1 MKWWFNEFLPYKLL
15 EDFPNYPHTDNP
27 VAGICCTA
35 SYNNDDSVL
44 YFSKRDFK
52 LKDEFRGLVA
62 YDSERDNFT
71 IPASPGSARLINF
84 KLGDLR
90 YFDDASWTT
99 SYDPKLQFWVSF
111 HDWHPSFYMP
121 SKGNFLTTKGDSI
134 WKHGPFCN
142 DYCNF
147 YGTQYPFEIELPVPT
162 GQVINTVKSI
172 EYYLEC
178 YRRDRNLCVDQFHVL
193 DYNFDYLVVHNSG
206 QASGYLNL
214 NLYPK
219 NDIPLSLQFPRL
231 AANQQ
236 SYDVLYSKEE
246 HKYRVNQFWDITKD
260 RGEFP
265 IGSVYPPTPGPYLPD
280 PSSTVLLGNYEERN
294 IWVTEPNG
302 YIKELNLDN
311 LDYLK
316 PDLQRKKFRHY
327 INFLKLSKLD
337 SRNTNMILKILNT
350 KTQYSP
356 R

>member
-1 MKWWFNEFLPYKLL
+1 
-15 EDFPNYPHTDNP
+15 
-27 VAGICCTA
+27 
-35 SYNNDDSVL
+35 
-44 YFSKRDFK
+44 
-52 LKDEFRGLVA
+52 
-62 YDSERDNFT
+62 
-71 IPASPGSARLINF
+71 
-84 KLGDLR
+84 
-90 YFDDASWTT
+90 
-99 SYDPKLQFWVSF
+99 
-111 HDWHPSFYMP
+111 
-121 SKGNFLTTKGDSI
+121 
-134 WKHGPFCN
+134 
-142 DYCNF
+142 
-147 YGTQYPFEIELPVPT
+147 
-162 GQVINTVKSI
+162 
-172 EYYLEC
+172 
-178 YRRDRNLCVDQFHVL
+178 
-193 DYNFDYLVVHNSG
+193 VHNSG